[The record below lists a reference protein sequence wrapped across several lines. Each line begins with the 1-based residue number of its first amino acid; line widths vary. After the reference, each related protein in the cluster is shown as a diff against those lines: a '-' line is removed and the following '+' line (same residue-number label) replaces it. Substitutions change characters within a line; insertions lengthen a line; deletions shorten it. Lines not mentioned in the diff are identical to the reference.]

1 VVDLA
6 WWEVQLAVHQLVVLL
21 WAEPQ
26 LVVLLW
32 AEPQL
37 VVLLWAEPQDLKD
50 HLDVHQVVE
59 QHWVQGH
66 WTRLEGL
73 GWWKERGLVVQ
84 EDHLYWRLQTE
95 DIWWSVKEVGR

>member
-21 WAEPQ
+21 W
-26 LVVLLW
+26 V
-32 AEPQL
+32 
-37 VVLLWAEPQDLKD
+37 EPQDLKD
-50 HLDVHQVVE
+50 HLDVHQVPDLHQVVE

-95 DIWWSVKEVGR
+95 DIRWSVREVDR